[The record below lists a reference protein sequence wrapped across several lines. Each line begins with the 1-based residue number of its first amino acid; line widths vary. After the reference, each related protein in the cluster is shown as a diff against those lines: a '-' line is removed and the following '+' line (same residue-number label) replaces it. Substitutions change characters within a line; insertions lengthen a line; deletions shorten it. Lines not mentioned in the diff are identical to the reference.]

1 MPRRKPQ
8 KGKRVNGTKRKVT
21 KANGTAH
28 KKVTKS
34 NGTALKK
41 RGKGS
46 GAWTPQR
53 RGSPEAWMKKLGYTP
68 AALRCR
74 ILADMTEEEI
84 VAIELEYGVPV
95 IRPTRSERA
104 KARRAA
110 AARPVLSVAHE
121 TT

>member
-8 KGKRVNGTKRKVT
+8 KGKRGNGAAKT
-21 KANGTAH
+21 NGTAR
-28 KKVTKS
+28 
-34 NGTALKK
+34 KK

-53 RGSPEAWMKKLGYTP
+53 RGTPEAWMQKLGYTP

-74 ILADMTEEEI
+74 TLEDMTEEEI

-95 IRPTRSERA
+95 IRPKRGRG
-104 KARRAA
+104 KRRT
-110 AARPVLSVAHE
+110 ARPLLDSTANE
-121 TT
+121 TTQDWW